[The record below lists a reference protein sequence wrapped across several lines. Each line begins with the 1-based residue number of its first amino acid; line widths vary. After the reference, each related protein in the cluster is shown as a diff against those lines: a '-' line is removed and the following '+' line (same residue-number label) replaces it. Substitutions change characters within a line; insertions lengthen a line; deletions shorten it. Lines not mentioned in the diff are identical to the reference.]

1 MLAVLLPQWLG
12 RELGLW
18 PLVSPGSQRK
28 GHGLLHS
35 PRKSGG
41 ERAHSRPRGGC
52 GTLSQDHC
60 ERLQVRSNLTPRRD
74 GVKGTQRTRP
84 LLPKRGSSSLLG
96 AWIQGT
102 GASQAGTESPLSCVS
117 WGCSLNLSGP
127 PLPLP
132 ISRARRGNPS
142 KNPRPAIPGLSHYFP
157 LTFACSPR
165 GCDRFL
171 SLLYLSLQGCGRGKA
186 GGDAG
191 SGASGEGGEGSDVSR
206 LSQGSRGGGS
216 SVVGYK
222 QTFHRSPGT
231 TASCH

>member
-35 PRKSGG
+35 PRNSGR

-74 GVKGTQRTRP
+74 GMKGTQRTRP

-96 AWIQGT
+96 AQIQGT

-132 ISRARRGNPS
+132 ISRARRGNPF
-142 KNPRPAIPGLSHYFP
+142 KKPWPAIPGLSHYFP
-157 LTFACSPR
+157 LTFACSPEAVITFSASFISPCR
-165 GCDRFL
+165 G
-171 SLLYLSLQGCGRGKA
+171 
-186 GGDAG
+186 
-191 SGASGEGGEGSDVSR
+191 V
-206 LSQGSRGGGS
+206 GGGRREGMRG
-216 SVVGYK
+216 VGLLRK
-222 QTFHRSPGT
+222 VGKGVMSAF
-231 TASCH
+231 

>member
-1 MLAVLLPQWLG
+1 MPYSSHSGWAGSWGCGHLCPQDPKG
-12 RELGLW
+12 KDMAC
-18 PLVSPGSQRK
+18 STAQGSQAE
-28 GHGLLHS
+28 
-35 PRKSGG
+35 SGPTPGPG
-41 ERAHSRPRGGC
+41 EAVE
-52 GTLSQDHC
+52 LSQDHC

-96 AWIQGT
+96 ARIQGT

-157 LTFACSPR
+157 LTFACSSPR
-165 GCDRFL
+165 L
-171 SLLYLSLQGCGRGKA
+171 
-186 GGDAG
+186 
-191 SGASGEGGEGSDVSR
+191 
-206 LSQGSRGGGS
+206 
-216 SVVGYK
+216 
-222 QTFHRSPGT
+222 
-231 TASCH
+231 